1 MQGSENAQML
11 IVKRTGEPVP
21 SSKIHTASSRR
32 VHVHVCVH
40 VCVCMCVH
48 VGMCAAAI
56 QPHLDQGTGGLV
68 LDRGRSWEGHCR
80 LRSGGEC

>member
-40 VCVCMCVH
+40 VCVCVCVH
-48 VGMCAAAI
+48 VGMCAAVI
-56 QPHLDQGTGGLV
+56 HLHLSLSVSRCACWHVCGSHTASS
-68 LDRGRSWEGHCR
+68 R
-80 LRSGGEC
+80 